1 MSPSSRRS
9 ASSGSSHDE
18 HVGDRLAGIEPA
30 HDTLLMGII
39 DTHKFRSQIRVRRE
53 ELRHGVAKPE
63 VAPGESR
70 TELMR
75 RMVER
80 LDEIAGLLRERK

>member
-1 MSPSSRRS
+1 
-9 ASSGSSHDE
+9 
-18 HVGDRLAGIEPA
+18 
-30 HDTLLMGII
+30 MGII